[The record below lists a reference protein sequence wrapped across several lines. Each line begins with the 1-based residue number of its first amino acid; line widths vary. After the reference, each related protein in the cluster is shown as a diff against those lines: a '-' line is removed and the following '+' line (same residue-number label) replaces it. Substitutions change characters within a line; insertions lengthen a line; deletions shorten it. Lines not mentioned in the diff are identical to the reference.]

1 MKRPAGSRTVA
12 ARALAPTPLPGDL
25 AVDFE
30 AFCAAHYRAE
40 KAEVIRR
47 ALRFFIDTRL
57 AAEPEMRAR
66 FLEERALLAKPLG
79 AVVTFNKATTS
90 TDVAAPAEKQDA
102 GD

>member
-1 MKRPAGSRTVA
+1 
-12 ARALAPTPLPGDL
+12 L
-25 AVDFE
+25 AVDLE

-47 ALRFFIDTRL
+47 ALRFFINTRL

-66 FLEERALLAKPLG
+66 FLEERAQLAKPPG
-79 AVVTFNKATTS
+79 EVVAFNKS
-90 TDVAAPAEKQDA
+90 TGADVSAGEQDA

>member
-1 MKRPAGSRTVA
+1 MKSLRAKSA
-12 ARALAPTPLPGDL
+12 AKGLAPIPLPGELALDL
-25 AVDFE
+25 E

-47 ALRFFIDTRL
+47 ALRSFIDSRL

-66 FLEERALLAKPLG
+66 FVEERALLTKSKS
-79 AVVTFNKATTS
+79 AVVPFS
-90 TDVAAPAEKQDA
+90 PAPASNRDPRT